1 MASKTPPVRHL
12 LPLAHVLAAVLALP
26 AAAQTTTP
34 AGGDIVPP
42 APPARHR
49 PTLIREGSHLVA
61 VQGTLQR
68 DTPRGPWH
76 FRLLD
81 DGAIARTAPMPL
93 LPCTLL
99 TSLEQIVE
107 GSGAETVFE
116 MTGEVFVFRGKNYLL
131 PTHSPRVASYAPPMD
146 DGPGVVAEEVERPQ
160 DIIRRLEREIGPVPR
175 LPAALQPTGDG
186 GRRLLR
192 EGTLIRWRRGWMTR
206 EPTGTWVFT
215 FAAGATGNE
224 DPPMVLLPCLLM
236 EQMERQ
242 VEQGGRMRV
251 LLVSGRVLRYDRR
264 NYLLPTAFRV
274 PRERTPLRP

>member
-1 MASKTPPVRHL
+1 MASKTPPARHL
-12 LPLAHVLAAVLALP
+12 LPLAHLLAAVLALP
-26 AAAQTTTP
+26 AVAQTTAP
-34 AGGDIVPP
+34 ASGDIVPP
-42 APPARHR
+42 APPARRR
-49 PTLIREGSHLVA
+49 PTLIREGSYLVA
-61 VQGTLQR
+61 VQGTMER

-81 DGAIARTAPMPL
+81 DGGRAQTTPMPL
-93 LPCTLL
+93 LPCALL

-107 GSGAETVFE
+107 GSGAETVLE

-131 PTHSPRVASYAPPMD
+131 PTHSPRVASYSPPTD
-146 DGPGVVAEEVERPQ
+146 DGPGVVAEEIERPE

-175 LPAALQPTGDG
+175 LPAAVLLSGNG
-186 GRRLLR
+186 ERRLLR
-192 EGTLIRWRRGWMTR
+192 EGTLISWRRGWMTR
-206 EPTGTWVFT
+206 EPTGTWLYT

-242 VEQGGRMRV
+242 VERGDRMRV
-251 LLVSGRVLRYDRR
+251 LLVSGRVFRYNRR
-264 NYLLPTAFRV
+264 NYLLPTAFQV